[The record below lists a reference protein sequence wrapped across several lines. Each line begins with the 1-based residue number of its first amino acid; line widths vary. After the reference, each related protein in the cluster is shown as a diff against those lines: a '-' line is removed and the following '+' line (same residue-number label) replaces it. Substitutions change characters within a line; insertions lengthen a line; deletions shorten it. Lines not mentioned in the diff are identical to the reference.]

1 MARAIIFMKTH
12 LIWDYSDIKVCEFDN
27 TQEKQTITI
36 LSSDLFDS
44 MKKLSNYVTGKCII
58 DLDIKTMEEVYG
70 ETANPIENVLNLG
83 YTLFGSNFEVMLR

>member
-1 MARAIIFMKTH
+1 MKTH
-12 LIWDYSDIKVCEFDN
+12 LIWDYSDIKFCEFDN

-44 MKKLSNYVTGKCII
+44 MKNLSNYVTGKCII

>member
-1 MARAIIFMKTH
+1 MKTH

-44 MKKLSNYVTGKCII
+44 MKNLSNYVTGKCII

>member
-1 MARAIIFMKTH
+1 MKTH
-12 LIWDYSDIKVCEFDN
+12 LIWDYSDTKVCEFDN

-44 MKKLSNYVTGKCII
+44 MKNISNYVTGKCII

-70 ETANPIENVLNLG
+70 ETAKPIENVLNLG

>member
-1 MARAIIFMKTH
+1 MKTH
-12 LIWDYSDIKVCEFDN
+12 LIWDYSDTKVCEFDN

-44 MKKLSNYVTGKCII
+44 MKNISNYVTGKCII

-70 ETANPIENVLNLG
+70 DTANPIENVLNLG

>member
-1 MARAIIFMKTH
+1 MKTH
-12 LIWDYSDIKVCEFDN
+12 LIWDYSDTKICEFDK

-44 MKKLSNYVTGKCII
+44 IKNVSNYVTGKCLI
-58 DLDIKTMEEVYG
+58 DLDIKTIEEVYG
-70 ETANPIENVLNLG
+70 ETTNPIENVLNLG

>member
-1 MARAIIFMKTH
+1 MKTH

-44 MKKLSNYVTGKCII
+44 MKNISNYVTGKCII

-70 ETANPIENVLNLG
+70 ETAKPIENVLNLG